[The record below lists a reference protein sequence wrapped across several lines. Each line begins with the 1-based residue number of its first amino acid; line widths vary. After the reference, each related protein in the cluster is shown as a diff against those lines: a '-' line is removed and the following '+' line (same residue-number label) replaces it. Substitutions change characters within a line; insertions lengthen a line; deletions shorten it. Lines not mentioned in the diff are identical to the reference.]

1 MSSTSPTFPGTR
13 SHVSRARAFL
23 LYGAVLVVTG
33 LVMGW
38 SLRSVTLQL
47 SSCGPGTDAYPA
59 LAACSLQQ
67 TLWHQVALLGG
78 GWLFLALVG
87 LVALRRHLSLLA
99 AKDRLREETR
109 HRAEAQRRVEESAV
123 DLKIA
128 AMAFDTHL
136 GMFITD
142 AAGRVL
148 RTNPTF
154 SRITGYAADEVKG
167 RNPSMWAS
175 GRHDSTF
182 YTEMWQTIAAEGS
195 WQGEVWNRRK
205 SGEVYPQWLTI
216 SAMRGDMGE
225 VRHYVATLS
234 DLSEAKAAESTIQR
248 LAFYDPLTG
257 LPNRRLLLDRLGQV
271 ISHTR
276 RRNHYASLL
285 LVGLDNFKAYNTTL
299 GHASGDTLLRR
310 LAEVLRDS
318 LRESD
323 TLARGG
329 GDQFALLVQDLG
341 DEPAHAA
348 RGAERLGEKLLREI
362 ACTAGGGDES
372 LPLTASIGIS
382 LFHDDDLD
390 GAEAIQQAELAMYEA
405 KREGGATLRFFDHAM
420 QTSVTERAHLEAD
433 LDRAL
438 EGNELR
444 LFFQPQVDATGVT
457 VGLEALLRW
466 EHPVRG
472 MVSPGVFIPLAEE
485 SGRIVAI
492 GGWVLESACQ
502 QLAQWAEQPQRRDLT
517 ISVNVSPVQFRQAG
531 FVDSVREI
539 LARSGADPRHLV
551 LEVTESLFLQDP
563 ELARDTMLALSA
575 LGVRFAL
582 DDFGTGYSSLGYLKR
597 LPLDELK
604 IDQSFVRD
612 LLESSADAAIVE
624 TIIALADRLG
634 MRVIAEGV
642 ETEEQ
647 ANWLREH
654 GCRRFQGYLYARPAP
669 LVSGKEAL
677 PGFPS

>member
-1 MSSTSPTFPGTR
+1 M
-13 SHVSRARAFL
+13 
-23 LYGAVLVVTG
+23 
-33 LVMGW
+33 
-38 SLRSVTLQL
+38 
-47 SSCGPGTDAYPA
+47 
-59 LAACSLQQ
+59 
-67 TLWHQVALLGG
+67 
-78 GWLFLALVG
+78 FLALVG

-109 HRAEAQRRVEESAV
+109 HRAEAQRRVEESAAE
-123 DLKIA
+123 LKIA

-175 GRHDSTF
+175 GRHDATF

-225 VRHYVATLS
+225 IRHYVATLS
-234 DLSEAKAAESTIQR
+234 DLSETKAAESTIQR

-257 LPNRRLLLDRLGQV
+257 LPNRRLLIDRLGEV
-271 ISHTR
+271 IKHTR
-276 RRNHYASLL
+276 RRDHYGALL
-285 LVGLDNFKAYNTTL
+285 LVGLDNFKAYNSTL
-299 GHASGDTLLRR
+299 GHARGDTLLSR
-310 LAEVLRDS
+310 LAEGLRGR

-323 TLARGG
+323 TLARWG
-329 GDQFALLVQDLG
+329 GDQFAMLVQDLG

-348 RGAERLGEKLLREI
+348 RGAERLGDKLLHEVVRL
-362 ACTAGGGDES
+362 AGVDDAT
-372 LPLTASIGIS
+372 LPLSASIGIA
-382 LFHDDDLD
+382 LFHDDELD
-390 GAEAIQQAELAMYEA
+390 AAEAIQQAELAMYEA
-405 KREGGATLRFFDHAM
+405 KREGGAALRFFDRAM
-420 QTSVTERAHLEAD
+420 QTQVVERAHLEAD
-433 LDRAL
+433 LERAL
-438 EGNELR
+438 DADQLR
-444 LFFQPQVDATGVT
+444 LFYQPQVDAAGVT

-472 MVSPGVFIPLAEE
+472 MVSPAVFISLAEE

-492 GGWVLESACQ
+492 GGWVLEQACRR
-502 QLAQWAEQPQRRDLT
+502 LAEWAGHPAYGALS
-517 ISVNVSPVQFRQAG
+517 IAVNVSPVQFREAG
-531 FVDSVREI
+531 FVDGVRET
-539 LARSGADPRHLV
+539 LAVTGAEPRRLV
-551 LEVTESLFLQDP
+551 LEVTESLFLQEP
-563 ELARDTMLALSA
+563 ELARESMLALSA

-612 LLESSADAAIVE
+612 LLASPADAAIVE
-624 TIIALADRLG
+624 TIIALADKLSLS
-634 MRVIAEGV
+634 VIAEGV
-642 ETEEQ
+642 EREAQ

-654 GCRRFQGYLYARPAP
+654 GCLRFQGYLYARPAP
-669 LVSGKEAL
+669 LEAGERF
-677 PGFPS
+677 PGLSA